1 MYTCVLSGTFD
12 VRHFFLEMLVIVVWT
27 NIYLS
32 IITFFDEL
40 VPVAWPADR
49 LVISDMVSDNDSTHR
64 NRLNALIDNAIH
76 DSMI

>member
-1 MYTCVLSGTFD
+1 MSGIY
-12 VRHFFLEMLVIVVWT
+12 LEMLAIAFST
-27 NIYLS
+27 NIYLC

-64 NRLNALIDNAIH
+64 NRLNALIDNATH
-76 DSMI
+76 DNMI